1 MSYSVK
7 LNGITKK
14 YKMHRQ
20 NSDKLKDIILPG
32 GYGEDFYAIR
42 DLTFEA
48 GKGDV
53 VGIIGVNGSGKSTFS
68 NLVANITPPTS
79 GEIDVKGDVSLI
91 AVSAGLNKEL
101 TGRENIELKLLMMGY
116 KKNKIEEMK
125 PDIIEFADIGKFIDM
140 PVKKYS
146 SGMKSRLGFSIS
158 ISVDPDVLIVD
169 EALSVGDKTF
179 ADKCL
184 VKMNEFKERG
194 KTIFFVSHSNGQM
207 KKFCNKAL
215 WLEHG
220 TIREYGPMKEV
231 MPHYEAFI
239 KEYKSWSKEEK
250 RRFREEGTKKQ
261 EGLATAESA
270 SSEEKEKRK
279 KSWILF

>member
-48 GKGDV
+48 GEGDV

-184 VKMNEFKERG
+184 VKMDEFKKRG

-231 MPHYEAFI
+231 MPQYEAFI

-250 RRFREEGTKKQ
+250 RRFKEEGIKKQ
-261 EGLATAESA
+261 EGLAAAESA
-270 SSEEKEKRK
+270 SGEEKEKRK

>member
-1 MSYSVK
+1 MSYSVR

-79 GEIDVKGDVSLI
+79 GEIEVKGDVSLI

-116 KKNKIEEMK
+116 KKNVIEEMK

-184 VKMNEFKERG
+184 VKMEEFKERG
-194 KTIFFVSHSNGQM
+194 KTIFFVSHSNHQM

-220 TIREYGPMKEV
+220 TIREYGPMSEV
-231 MPHYEAFI
+231 MPQYEAFI

-250 RRFREEGTKKQ
+250 RRFKEEGMKKQ
-261 EGLATAESA
+261 EGLLADDKTSN
-270 SSEEKEKRK
+270 EEKEKRK

>member
-1 MSYSVK
+1 MSYSVR

-79 GEIDVKGDVSLI
+79 GEIEVKGDVSLI

-116 KKNKIEEMK
+116 KKNVIEEMK
-125 PDIIEFADIGKFIDM
+125 PDIIDFADIGKFIDM

-184 VKMNEFKERG
+184 VKMEEFKERG
-194 KTIFFVSHSNGQM
+194 KTIFFVSHSNHQM

-220 TIREYGPMKEV
+220 TIREYGPMSEV
-231 MPHYEAFI
+231 MPQYEAFI

-250 RRFREEGTKKQ
+250 RRFKEEGMKKQ
-261 EGLATAESA
+261 EGLLADDKTSN
-270 SSEEKEKRK
+270 EEKEKRK

>member
-79 GEIDVKGDVSLI
+79 GEIEVKGDVSLI

-116 KKNKIEEMK
+116 KKNVIEEMK
-125 PDIIEFADIGKFIDM
+125 PDIIDFADIGKFMDM

-184 VKMNEFKERG
+184 VKMEEFKEQG
-194 KTIFFVSHSNGQM
+194 KTIFFVSHSNHQM

-220 TIREYGPMKEV
+220 TIREYGPM
-231 MPHYEAFI
+231 
-239 KEYKSWSKEEK
+239 SD
-250 RRFREEGTKKQ
+250 
-261 EGLATAESA
+261 
-270 SSEEKEKRK
+270 
-279 KSWILF
+279 

>member
-220 TIREYGPMKEV
+220 TIREYGPMKDV

-250 RRFREEGTKKQ
+250 LRFREEGTKKQ
-261 EGLATAESA
+261 EGLATSESA